1 MTIVAILNLPRV
13 DINVFEPSYYY
24 LPRHVANPRTLH
36 VHHPV
41 LQRRQL
47 QRTTYVDQM
56 TWWMGWDVFHQLGLR
71 GALAHHMSAGFSQD
85 HCTYIYIHPRWF
97 FPLAVFVMDDFTMVT
112 QVWQMV
118 DDMSDKYTLQA
129 NWCSLFVWLASICGR
144 GTCWSWLYH
153 EFAC

>member
-13 DINVFEPSYYY
+13 DIKFFDPSYYY

-41 LQRRQL
+41 LQRRQR

-56 TWWMGWDVFHQLGLR
+56 TWWCLPPIGVWG
-71 GALAHHMSAGFSQD
+71 GKAHHMNFVGGINRIIVNI
-85 HCTYIYIHPRWF
+85 YIYIHPRWF
-97 FPLAVFVMDDFTMVT
+97 CPLAVFVMDDFTMVT

-118 DDMSDKYTLQA
+118 DDMSDKYTLQT
-129 NWCSLFVWLASICGR
+129 NWCSLFLWLASICGR